1 MRGFAEINP
10 AAQMLYYV
18 LVIGIAMF
26 CMEPVII
33 ITSLVSAA
41 ALYITLEKKKQL
53 KLHVS
58 FFLLFLILAVINP
71 IWYHNGV
78 TVLFVVNDS
87 PVTLEALM
95 YGIFAAAMII
105 SVLYRFRTFTMI
117 MTADRLLYI
126 FGKISP
132 KLSLILSMA
141 LRYVPMMSVQTHK
154 VRSTQKALGI
164 YKEDNIA
171 DTLKG
176 EMRIFSIMATW
187 ALENGII
194 TADSMAARGYG
205 EHRRTSFSVFRFTK
219 WDVVFT
225 LLITALSAVTFTALA
240 LGELDFTFY
249 PAMSEI
255 SLSPL
260 SSAAYTAYGLLSL
273 LPCIIEWKEEVRW
286 RYLLSKI

>member
-1 MRGFAEINP
+1 MRGFTELNP
-10 AAQMLYYV
+10 LSLMLYYILAV
-18 LVIGIAMF
+18 GIAMF
-26 CMEPVII
+26 CMHPVII
-33 ITSLVSAA
+33 VTSLLCSA
-41 ALYITLEKKKQL
+41 ALYITLEKKKQA

-87 PVTLEALM
+87 PVTLEALL
-95 YGIFAAAMII
+95 YGVFAAAMIV

-117 MTADRLLYI
+117 MTADKLLYV
-126 FGKISP
+126 FGRISP
-132 KLSLILSMA
+132 KLALILSMA
-141 LRYVPMMSVQTHK
+141 LRYVPLMRTQTGK

-176 EMRIFSIMATW
+176 EVRIFSIMATW
-187 ALENGII
+187 SLENGII

-219 WDVVFT
+219 ADVIFT
-225 LLITALSAVTFTALA
+225 LICTVLSAVTFTALA
-240 LGELDFTFY
+240 AGELDFAFY

-255 SLSPL
+255 PVTPL
-260 SSAAYTAYGLLSL
+260 SAAAYAAYGVLSL
-273 LPCIIEWKEEVRW
+273 LPCIIEWKEGVRW
-286 RYLLSKI
+286 RYLLSKT